1 MARPMIC
8 RKVSCDVTAKY
19 FKPQGIPM
27 RDLEE
32 IAMEL
37 DEIEAIRLA
46 DLEGLYQVDAAARM
60 GVSRQTFGNIIA
72 RAHQKVASALLGGK
86 ALRIAGAADS
96 VQCVVA
102 PEGERR
108 EAKVPSAK
116 ALPVT
121 DLAG

>member
-8 RKVSCDVTAKY
+8 RRVSGDVTAQY
-19 FKPQGIPM
+19 FKPQSIPM
-27 RDLEE
+27 CDLDEV
-32 IAMEL
+32 AMEL

-72 RAHQKVASALLGGK
+72 RAHKKVASALLGGK
-86 ALRIAGAADS
+86 ALRIAGAADG

-102 PEGERR
+102 S
-108 EAKVPSAK
+108 EASRQYAVADK
-116 ALPVT
+116 
-121 DLAG
+121 D

>member
-27 RDLEE
+27 RFLEE
-32 IAMEL
+32 IELEL

-72 RAHQKVASALLGGK
+72 RAHKKVATALLGGK
-86 ALRIAGAADS
+86 ALRIAAAS
-96 VQCVVA
+96 ESIEQVVDQA
-102 PEGERR
+102 
-108 EAKVPSAK
+108 EAEADGVVDA
-116 ALPVT
+116 T
-121 DLAG
+121 